1 MKTASLLLSGLL
13 CLFGVSATAQAS
25 VTDMMRDTSA
35 QVAPKR
41 HEVRSAH
48 RAVHQ
53 DRRDI
58 EAEHRNLERD
68 RHVARR
74 EARDVRRIE
83 RRQDVLVARGDY
95 RGAHALERERYH
107 EMNEAKIARRQ
118 VYHDRNV
125 IEIKRRELE
134 HDRRVL
140 ENARRERD

>member
-1 MKTASLLLSGLL
+1 MKCGPRIAPFTKTVATSRPNIAIL
-13 CLFGVSATAQAS
+13 SATGMWQGA
-25 VTDMMRDTSA
+25 
-35 QVAPKR
+35 KR
-41 HEVRSAH
+41 GMC
-48 RAVHQ
+48 
-53 DRRDI
+53 
-58 EAEHRNLERD
+58 
-68 RHVARR
+68 
-74 EARDVRRIE
+74 RRIE

-95 RGAHALERERYH
+95 RGAHRWSRERYH